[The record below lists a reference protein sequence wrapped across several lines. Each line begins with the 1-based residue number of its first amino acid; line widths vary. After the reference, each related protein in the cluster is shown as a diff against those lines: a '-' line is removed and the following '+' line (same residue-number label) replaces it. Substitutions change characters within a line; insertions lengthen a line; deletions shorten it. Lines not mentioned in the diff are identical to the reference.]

1 MSKAMKLLN
10 KYELEM
16 ILKSEKTDFNNFYK
30 SELIQLLELAREI
43 LMEKKTN
50 KKQEE
55 KWM

>member
-1 MSKAMKLLN
+1 MSNAMKLLN

-16 ILKSEKTDFNNFYK
+16 ILKSKKTDFNNFYK